1 MTHHEVVKSAFRIV
15 FHSSLKYLGHCIND
29 YWAKG
34 PKLNNLVGILFR
46 FREESIVM
54 TGDIKKM
61 YHAIKLSELDQH
73 THRFLWRDCNVTRDP
88 YSYMMTSVSFGDKPA
103 GNIAI
108 TAVISESDF
117 PEAVNDI
124 KKYIYG

>member
-1 MTHHEVVKSAFRIV
+1 MAI
-15 FHSSLKYLGHCIND
+15 
-29 YWAKG
+29 
-34 PKLNNLVGILFR
+34 
-46 FREESIVM
+46 

-88 YSYMMTSVSFGDKPA
+88 DSYVMTSVSFGDKPA

-108 TAVISESDF
+108 TALNKTAEMSESDF
-117 PEAVNDI
+117 PEAVNVKEEI
-124 KKYIYG
+124 HIWMISLTVSKICKQQK